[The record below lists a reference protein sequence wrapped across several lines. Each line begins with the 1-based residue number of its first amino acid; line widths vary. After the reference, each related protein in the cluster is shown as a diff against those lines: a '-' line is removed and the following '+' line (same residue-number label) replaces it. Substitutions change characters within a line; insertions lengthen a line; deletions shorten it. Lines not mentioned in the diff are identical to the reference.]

1 MSKRKITIILTIIIS
16 IVLLMI
22 IGVGGVK
29 VVNANKINNSL
40 ELGIKYLTE
49 GNYEEVVEAYK
60 KENKTLK
67 ECILKL
73 RNGLQEARITNVNLA
88 KVAKLFVENTVSK
101 EEKINILNRFDK
113 EAKTIEQSNA
123 LYESI
128 NKELNKAT
136 VKKNLTLE
144 NTMKSESS
152 NSINENKSKDLLN
165 TLDLIRRI
173 ENC

>member
-1 MSKRKITIILTIIIS
+1 MNP
-16 IVLLMI
+16 VD
-22 IGVGGVK
+22 
-29 VVNANKINNSL
+29 NADL
-40 ELGIKYLTE
+40 
-49 GNYEEVVEAYK
+49 YK
-60 KENKTLK
+60 K
-67 ECILKL
+67 
-73 RNGLQEARITNVNLA
+73 
-88 KVAKLFVENTVSK
+88 
-101 EEKINILNRFDK
+101 
-113 EAKTIEQSNA
+113 
-123 LYESI
+123 I